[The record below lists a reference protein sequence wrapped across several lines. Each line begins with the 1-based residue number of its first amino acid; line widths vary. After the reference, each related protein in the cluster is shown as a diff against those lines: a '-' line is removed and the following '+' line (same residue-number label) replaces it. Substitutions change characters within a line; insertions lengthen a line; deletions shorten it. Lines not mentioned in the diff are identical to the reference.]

1 MRQNITQM
9 RIKPA
14 FPAGTKSKERTNQP
28 DTAGSLQQF
37 LHKIPLKRAAQRI
50 LSSALLHLRPP
61 RASLTVEAAAAVPI
75 FLMGMVMLLSVL
87 ELYRMQALLTV
98 SAQESA
104 MRAGMYAYLSGDAG
118 EGNTGIRVAESAAAG
133 LLGSLNIPDE
143 VRANGTVST
152 LGSSSGSEIDIQVTY
167 QMPVWFPFFPVPE
180 LRTANRGYVYPWT
193 GWNGTWEG
201 GNGENTDTAEAMVYM
216 AENGSVYHTSEDCTH
231 IHLTILQTSK
241 DQVGSL
247 RNDSGGK
254 YHACEKCARG
264 AGGEILYVSP
274 SGDKYHTSRACSGLK
289 RTVMLV
295 KQSELSGI
303 EACERCGTREG

>member
-9 RIKPA
+9 HIKPA

-50 LSSALLHLRPP
+50 LSSALLQPP

-118 EGNTGIRVAESAAAG
+118 E
-133 LLGSLNIPDE
+133 
-143 VRANGTVST
+143 
-152 LGSSSGSEIDIQVTY
+152 Y
-167 QMPVWFPFFPVPE
+167 W
-180 LRTANRGYVYPWT
+180 
-193 GWNGTWEG
+193 
-201 GNGENTDTAEAMVYM
+201 
-216 AENGSVYHTSEDCTH
+216 
-231 IHLTILQTSK
+231 
-241 DQVGSL
+241 
-247 RNDSGGK
+247 DSG
-254 YHACEKCARG
+254 R
-264 AGGEILYVSP
+264 
-274 SGDKYHTSRACSGLK
+274 
-289 RTVMLV
+289 
-295 KQSELSGI
+295 
-303 EACERCGTREG
+303 

>member
-50 LSSALLHLRPP
+50 LSSALLQPP

-118 EGNTGIRVAESAAAG
+118 EGNTGVRAAESAAAG

-152 LGSSSGSEIDIQVTY
+152 LGSSSSGSEIDIQVTY

-216 AENGSVYHTSEDCTH
+216 AENGSVYHTPAESITPVK
-231 IHLTILQTSK
+231 S
-241 DQVGSL
+241 
-247 RNDSGGK
+247 
-254 YHACEKCARG
+254 ARG
-264 AGGEILYVSP
+264 VPAGRFYMCLPAEISITP
-274 SGDKYHTSRACSGLK
+274 PGRAADSK
-289 RTVMLV
+289 
-295 KQSELSGI
+295 
-303 EACERCGTREG
+303 ERSCW